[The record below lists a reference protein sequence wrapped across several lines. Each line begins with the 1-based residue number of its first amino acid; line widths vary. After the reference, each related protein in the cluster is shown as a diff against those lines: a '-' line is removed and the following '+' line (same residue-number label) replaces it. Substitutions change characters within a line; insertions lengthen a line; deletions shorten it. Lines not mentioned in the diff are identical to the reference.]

1 MSETNP
7 QPNSFTDKKN
17 VMWVLLSGA
26 MAAMFIFLLFVPG
39 GSDANS
45 TLSVYAA
52 MLWCGIFLATVFRYF
67 GKNGWIGFIVGSV
80 VGMLIQMLSVMFVI

>member
-1 MSETNP
+1 MSDTNT

-17 VMWVLLSGA
+17 IMWVLLSGA
-26 MAAMFIFLLFVPG
+26 MAAMFIVLLFVPG

-52 MLWCGIFLATVFRYF
+52 MLWCGIFMATVFRYIS
-67 GKNGWIGFIVGSV
+67 KNGWVGFIIGSV
-80 VGMLIQMLSVMFVI
+80 LGMLIQILSVMFV

>member
-1 MSETNP
+1 MSDTNT

-17 VMWVLLSGA
+17 IMWVLLSGA
-26 MAAMFIFLLFVPG
+26 MAAMFIVLLFVPG

-52 MLWCGIFLATVFRYF
+52 MLWCGIFLATVFRYIN
-67 GKNGWIGFIVGSV
+67 KNGWVGFIIGSV
-80 VGMLIQMLSVMFVI
+80 LGMLIQMLSVMFV